1 MRRKRRKDQDQGT
14 SELEITILPDGRV
27 LLPRGCDLMIE
38 IAEELGDQ
46 RAKAFAEQ
54 AELTE
59 VVIGKRM
66 CG

>member
-1 MRRKRRKDQDQGT
+1 
-14 SELEITILPDGRV
+14 
-27 LLPRGCDLMIE
+27 MIE